1 MFAAI
6 IEDILRNN
14 QERLDEIDAPFN
26 PITGEG
32 SIGERTLVIVEDA
45 PLTRMYLPKPMLE
58 NQMVA
63 EIVQVGS
70 IAEYIER
77 HSLPSSAYDVVWKAF
92 DRIRCLH
99 DFAYWA
105 FEYVMIKPKT
115 TKDKNGYI
123 VAGGED
129 IHFKLNRSQR
139 RLVSLF
145 EEMRING
152 IPIRVIIVKARQW
165 GGSTVIQIYIAWLQ
179 LVVQIGL
186 NSIIIGHLSNSSAE
200 VRGMFDKL
208 MSYYPQE
215 MLYNLGSIINPKEP
229 KMVGDPNSVNIKL
242 IPSRNCKIKIGSA
255 ETPQSARGGDAA
267 LAHLT
272 EVGLWKTTD
281 GKRPEDIVR
290 SAVSGIAFA
299 PNTMVVYE
307 STANGT
313 GNFFQREYDAAK
325 RHISQFSPLFVAWWQ
340 IEQYSLPFKS
350 ENERREFAQWLYE
363 NRENRNTLSDREEPP
378 IYLWKIFQYGAT
390 LEALHWYIEE
400 RKAHPDHADMAS
412 EYPSDDIEAFQHS
425 GAMVFDSYL
434 VEKFRSSCKKPLYIG
449 DVYGESDKG
458 KDALA
463 NIRFSE
469 DKQGLLWVWELPDLE
484 EKVSD
489 RYLVVVDIGGRSS
502 KADWSV
508 ICVFDRYWMIDGDV
522 PVVVAQWYGH
532 IDMDLLAWKAAQIA
546 SFYDNALLVIES
558 NTLETKDRDRYV
570 DGDQSIFILNQVKEV
585 YDNLYARKQSE
596 EDIKEKAPVKYG
608 FHTNVQTKPMV
619 ISTLIE
625 CIRERLYV
633 ERDTRCLDEYLT
645 YERKQNG
652 SFGAIIGK
660 HDDLLMT
667 RAIGLYICFKEMERP
682 SFISKE
688 RSNVYINKSSF

>member
-1 MFAAI
+1 MIKEILEANQKRLK
-6 IEDILRNN
+6 DI
-14 QERLDEIDAPFN
+14 DSPFN

-32 SIGERTLVIVEDA
+32 SIGERVKVSIFDA
-45 PLTRMYLPKPMLE
+45 PLPEAYLPKAMLK
-58 NQMVA
+58 NKMIR
-63 EIVQVGS
+63 EIVKLGS
-70 IAEYIER
+70 IADYIER
-77 HSLPSSAYDVVWKAF
+77 NDLPLSAYEPIADMI

-99 DFAYWA
+99 DFPYWA

-115 TKDKNGYI
+115 TKDKHGNI
-123 VAGGED
+123 IAGGED
-129 IHFKLNRSQR
+129 LHFKLNRPQR

-145 EEMRING
+145 EEMRTNNK
-152 IPIRVIIVKARQW
+152 PIRVIILKARQW
-165 GGSTVIQIYIAWLQ
+165 GGSTVTQIYMAWLQ
-179 LVVQIGL
+179 LVVQKGL
-186 NSIIIGHLSNSSAE
+186 NSIIIGHLANSSAE

-208 MSYYPQE
+208 ISYYPQR
-215 MLYNLGSIINPKEP
+215 MLYNIGATINPKEP
-229 KMVGDPNSVNIKL
+229 KMVGDPNSVNIKQ
-242 IPSRNCKIKIGSA
+242 IPSRNCKIKVGSA

-281 GKRPEDIVR
+281 GKKPEDIVR

-299 PNTMVVYE
+299 PSTMVVYE

-325 RHISQFSPLFVAWWQ
+325 QHISQFAPLFVAWWQ
-340 IEQYSLPFKS
+340 IEQYSLPFK
-350 ENERREFAQWLYE
+350 EECEREKFAQWLYD

-378 IYLWKIFQYGAT
+378 VYLWDLFQKGAT

-425 GAMVFDSYL
+425 GARVFDPYL
-434 VEKFRSSCKKPLYIG
+434 VSKFRPSCKKPLYVG
-449 DVYGESDKG
+449 DVYGESEKG
-458 KDALA
+458 KDSLS
-463 NIRFSE
+463 NIRFAE
-469 DKQGLLWVWELPDLE
+469 DKQGMLWVWELPDLA
-484 EKVSD
+484 EKVAN

-508 ICVFDRYWMIDGDV
+508 ICVIDRYWMIDGDV
-522 PVVVAQWYGH
+522 PVIVAQWYGH

-546 SFYDNALLVIES
+546 SYYDNALLVIES

-570 DGDQSIFILNQVKEV
+570 DGDQSVFILNQIKEA

-596 EDIKEKAPVKYG
+596 EDIKEKAPIKYG
-608 FHTNVQTKPMV
+608 FHTNIQTKPMV

-625 CIRERLYV
+625 CVRERLYV
-633 ERDTRCLDEYLT
+633 ERDARCLDELLT

-682 SFISKE
+682 FLISKE
-688 RSNVYINKSSF
+688 RSNTFIQKSTF